1 MLFQQLLRAEII
13 PLNKVTSIAN
23 KAFKGDK
30 KLKKVVIGKNVQVI
44 GKRAFEK
51 AKNLRSITIKS
62 VSLKKVGRS
71 AFKGIHAKAKIKV
84 PAKKLKAYKRL
95 LKKKGQKSSVKIIK

>member
-1 MLFQQLLRAEII
+1 MI
-13 PLNKVTSIAN
+13 
-23 KAFKGDK
+23 
-30 KLKKVVIGKNVQVI
+30 I

-84 PAKKLKAYKRL
+84 PAKKMKAYKRL